1 MLIKQAYRFEILR
14 PSGEQIRNMRRF
26 AGTRRYIFNHALALN
41 NEMYSR
47 ESGTPAIN
55 WTSS

>member
-14 PSGEQIRNMRRF
+14 PTGEQIRDMRRF

-41 NEMYSR
+41 NEMYSLAGK
-47 ESGTPAIN
+47 EDAPPLVET
-55 WTSS
+55 